1 MSENQMSLSA
11 TPGTIHGYCR
21 CSTNETHQDITRQ
34 VRELRAHGASVIWQ
48 EFEHGD
54 STVKEQQRLMFDAAQ
69 PGDTVITLEVS
80 RLARSTKQLCD
91 IVDIIQEKQLRLEIV
106 DSIVLDCRDGKLDPM
121 SAAFVQISGVFA
133 QLELN
138 LIRARVKSG
147 MENAKAKGVR
157 LGRPPISP
165 EGVPEKF
172 LRYYPRYKS
181 GGINVSELAR
191 LTGYARTTVYR
202 YIRAVEAG

>member
-11 TPGTIHGYCR
+11 THGTIHGYCR

-106 DSIVLDCRDGKLDPM
+106 GSIVLDCRDC
-121 SAAFVQISGVFA
+121 QR
-133 QLELN
+133 Q
-138 LIRARVKSG
+138 
-147 MENAKAKGVR
+147 
-157 LGRPPISP
+157 
-165 EGVPEKF
+165 
-172 LRYYPRYKS
+172 
-181 GGINVSELAR
+181 
-191 LTGYARTTVYR
+191 
-202 YIRAVEAG
+202 